1 MTIEKWIGT
10 DFSGCISIRK
20 SEHII
25 FQKAFGYAD
34 MPNKV
39 LNTLETKFPTASA
52 GKAFIA
58 IAILQLIE
66 QQKLSFGDT
75 IGQLLSHIDWQLID
89 TGITVRQ
96 LLNHTS
102 GIPDYFD
109 ESVMEEYAE
118 LWRDYPNYKI
128 RTSADLLPL
137 FINKEMMYP
146 RGEKFQYNNTGYVV
160 LGLIIEQVSGKPF
173 DEYLKDNVFQPSDMM
188 DTGYFELDRLPA
200 RTANAYIYDEEHEEY
215 YTNIYSIDVKG
226 TGAGGVFTTV
236 LDIDKF
242 WGKLLAG
249 ELISL
254 NMLQQMLKMQSGN
267 HYNYYGFGVW
277 LTKQDSSNTEV
288 EATTF
293 VPHFE
298 GCDPGVSF
306 KSSYDIVNDI
316 SITIVSNMGNDVW
329 DMHRKINE
337 QLVKKGTIV

>member
-1 MTIEKWIGT
+1 MTIETWIDA
-10 DFSGCISIRK
+10 DFYGCILIRK

-39 LNTLETKFPTASA
+39 PNTLETKFPTASA
-52 GKAFIA
+52 GKVFVAT
-58 IAILQLIE
+58 AILQLIE
-66 QQKLSFGDT
+66 QQKLSFEDT
-75 IGQLLSHIDWQLID
+75 IGQLLSHIDWKLID

-160 LGLIIEQVSGKPF
+160 LGLIIEQVSEKPF
-173 DEYLKDNVFQPSDMM
+173 DEYLQYNVFQPSGMI

-200 RTANAYIYDEEHEEY
+200 RTANAYIYDEAHDEY

-242 WGKLLAG
+242 WRKLLAG
-249 ELISL
+249 DLISL
-254 NMLQQMLKMQSGN
+254 DMLQQMLSLQGEDEHS
-267 HYNYYGFGVW
+267 NYGYGVW
-277 LTKQDSSNTEV
+277 LTKRDFSNTKV
-288 EATTF
+288 EDATF
-293 VPHFE
+293 IPHFE

-306 KSSYDIVNDI
+306 KSSYDIANDI
-316 SITIVSNMGNDVW
+316 TITIVSNAGNDVW
-329 DMHRKINE
+329 DMHRKIKDE
-337 QLVKKGTIV
+337 LVKNGTLE

>member
-1 MTIEKWIGT
+1 MTIKTWIDT
-10 DFSGCISIRK
+10 DFSGCISIRTSK
-20 SEHII
+20 DII
-25 FQKAFGYAD
+25 FQEAFGYAD

-39 LNTLETKFPTASA
+39 PNSLETKFPTASA
-52 GKAFIA
+52 GKVFVAT
-58 IAILQLIE
+58 AILQLIE
-66 QQKLSFGDT
+66 QQKLSFEHT
-75 IGQLLSHIDWQLID
+75 LGQLLSHIDWKLID
-89 TGITVRQ
+89 TDITVRQ

-173 DEYLKDNVFQPSDMM
+173 DEYLKDNVFQPSGMN

-200 RTANAYIYDEEHEEY
+200 RTANAYIYDEEHDEY

-249 ELISL
+249 DLISL
-254 NMLQQMLKMQSGN
+254 DMLQQMLSLQGEDEHS
-267 HYNYYGFGVW
+267 NYGYGVW
-277 LTKQDSSNTEV
+277 LTKRESNNTKV
-288 EATTF
+288 EDATF
-293 VPHFE
+293 IPHFE

-306 KSSYDIVNDI
+306 KSSYDIANDI
-316 SITIVSNMGNDVW
+316 SITIVSNTGNDVW
-329 DMHRKINE
+329 DMHRKIKA
-337 QLVKKGTIV
+337 QLVKNGTIE

>member
-1 MTIEKWIGT
+1 MTIETWIDA

-34 MPNKV
+34 LPNK
-39 LNTLETKFPTASA
+39 LPNTLETKFPTASA
-52 GKAFIA
+52 GKVFVAT
-58 IAILQLIE
+58 AILQLIE
-66 QQKLSFGDT
+66 QQKLSFEDT
-75 IGQLLSHIDWQLID
+75 IGQLLSHIDWKLID

-128 RTSADLLPL
+128 RTSTDLLPL

-173 DEYLKDNVFQPSDMM
+173 DEYLKDNVFQASGMH

-200 RTANAYIYDEEHEEY
+200 RTANAYIYDEEHDEY

-249 ELISL
+249 DLISL
-254 NMLQQMLKMQSGN
+254 DMLQQMLSLQGEDEHS
-267 HYNYYGFGVW
+267 NYGYGVW
-277 LTKQDSSNTEV
+277 LTKRE
-288 EATTF
+288 ETTNDLSKTKLGNVTF
-293 VPHFE
+293 IPHFE

-306 KSSYDIVNDI
+306 ISSYDIANDI

-329 DMHRKINE
+329 DMHEKIKE
-337 QLVKKGTIV
+337 QLVK